1 MIENNKKNNI
11 TMNQSDIQNYTSP
24 EVEIMDF
31 QLELFTGSVLGGS
44 MGIDGW
50 DNTDFPDTTL

>member
-1 MIENNKKNNI
+1 
-11 TMNQSDIQNYTSP
+11 MNQLTMPDYTSP

-31 QLELFTGSVLGGS
+31 HLELFTGSVLGGS

-50 DNTDFPDTTL
+50 DNTGFPDASL